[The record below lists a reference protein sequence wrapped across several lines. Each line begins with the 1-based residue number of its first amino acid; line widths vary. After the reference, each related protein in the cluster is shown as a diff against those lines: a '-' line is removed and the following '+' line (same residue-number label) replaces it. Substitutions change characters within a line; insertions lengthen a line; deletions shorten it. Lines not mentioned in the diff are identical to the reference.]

1 MARYQPKDKYY
12 QRAKEGGLRA
22 RSAFKLEELLD
33 KAQPRGLAGKV
44 VLDLGAAPGG
54 WLQILARRVGPRGR
68 VLGID
73 LVAIRPVGP
82 NVATWDADVRDTA
95 VLDRITREFPE
106 GFDLVTSDMAPK
118 TTGVAAV
125 DCARSLELVSAA
137 LGVAERVLHPGGDFL
152 CKVFMGPDLP
162 AFLSGELKPRFGDL
176 RQVRPD
182 ATREGSREIYLV
194 AKGLKPLS
202 APG

>member
-12 QRAKEGGLRA
+12 QRAKDEGLRA

-33 KAQPRGLAGKV
+33 KAYPRGLAGKA

-54 WLQILARRVGPRGR
+54 WLQILSRRVGPRGR
-68 VLGID
+68 VVGID
-73 LVAIRPVGP
+73 LVEIRPVGP
-82 NVATWDADVRDTA
+82 NVATWAADAREPA
-95 VLDRITREFPE
+95 VLERLARDFPE
-106 GFDLVTSDMAPK
+106 GFELVTSDMAPK
-118 TTGVAAV
+118 TTGIAAV

-137 LGVAERVLHPGGDFL
+137 LGVAQRTLRPRGSFL
-152 CKVFMGPDLP
+152 SKVFMGPDLP
-162 AFLSGELKPRFGDL
+162 GFLAAELKPRFAEL

-194 AKGLKPLS
+194 AKGIIPAS
-202 APG
+202 PAS

>member
-1 MARYQPKDKYY
+1 MARYNPKDKYY
-12 QRAKEGGLRA
+12 QRAKDEGLRA

-33 KAQPRGLAGKV
+33 KAYPRGLTGKA

-54 WLQILARRVGPRGR
+54 WLQILSRRVGPRGR
-68 VLGID
+68 VLGLD
-73 LVAIRPVGP
+73 LVEIRPVGP
-82 NVATWDADVRDTA
+82 NVSTWVADVRDA
-95 VLDRITREFPE
+95 EVLERIAQEFPE
-106 GFDLVTSDMAPK
+106 GFELVTSDMAPK
-118 TTGVAAV
+118 TTGIAAV

-137 LGVAERVLHPGGDFL
+137 LGVAERTLHPGGAFL

-162 AFLSGELKPRFGDL
+162 VFQTHELKPRFADV

-194 AKGLKPLS
+194 AKGLK
-202 APG
+202 APAPAR